1 MRVGCSEHHS
11 TKSVSTDSEQDH
23 EVRLDLQAGGL
34 AGVLKTVKSLIT
46 NGPYMF
52 LLLYSTFDSIIVNG
66 FIAFG
71 AKYFQQQFGLTAAMA
86 GIVFGQSF
94 FSVMAVMLRYFTE
107 FGNLVFR
114 HVPAS
119 ICGGIMH
126 ESIVFCT
133 VCTMSS

>member
-23 EVRLDLQAGGL
+23 EVRLDLQAGDL

-94 FSVMAVMLRYFTE
+94 
-107 FGNLVFR
+107 
-114 HVPAS
+114 
-119 ICGGIMH
+119 
-126 ESIVFCT
+126 
-133 VCTMSS
+133 